1 MHYALYRKYRP
12 LTFSDVVGQGHITKT
27 LRNQV
32 ENSQLSHA
40 YLFCGT
46 RGTGKTS
53 CAKIL
58 SRAVNCLNPIN
69 GEPCNEC
76 EVCKGILDGS
86 IFDVMEI
93 DAASNNGVENIRQI
107 RDEIVYTPI
116 KAKYKV
122 YIIDEVHMLSA
133 GAFNALLKTLEEPP
147 AHVIFILATTE
158 SHKIPATILSRCQ
171 RFDFRRL
178 SVKDISDQIYK
189 ILKLENKAVDD
200 KTVRLVATL
209 ADGSVRDSLSILEK
223 VVEAVSYEEAEA
235 LLGVIGRGKLYSI
248 ADSIAEENIDSLY
261 KFIDELY
268 FSSKD
273 LSLMI
278 NELTTVFRDLLAVKS
293 AVNADILDKSEE
305 DIRALKALAKK
316 YSYEHIVYAMDTLFE
331 ASNSFSRSPDKRA
344 ATELCLV
351 KIAKPVFSENNDS
364 FVARIGKL
372 EEQLKEIVSNGI
384 RISANI
390 QQSKSDPAPMKPEQT
405 RPSPA
410 PKETPKQTV
419 KPQVNP
425 IQEEPPMPDFDD
437 SMIPPPPEEYLP
449 TIPADDFFEEVEMPP
464 MKEDVINEPQPIPQ
478 KTEEPIT
485 ASEGSTDDEPWQELM
500 ALKDIAE
507 TVRVKNRVLGALL
520 ANYCRA
526 VYNKKQMIFLCNSD
540 RDLAE
545 IRTPQSLA
553 AISDALVK
561 NRRIGY
567 EVKVAKGNVNEY
579 VKKNSTYDNIE
590 NDFLNLIKS
599 VQYMKGKVINHESKN
614 PPRSQPAGNAE
625 KSSAGTGKHGK
636 DAGRT
641 QQQRI

>member
-58 SRAVNCLNPIN
+58 SRAVNCLNPVN

-171 RFDFRRL
+171 RFDFKRL

-189 ILKLENKAVDD
+189 ILKLENKTVDD

-223 VVEAVSYEEAEA
+223 VVEAVSYDEAEA

-248 ADSIAEENIDSLY
+248 ADSIAEENIDALY

-278 NELTTVFRDLLAVKS
+278 NELTSVFRDLLAVKS

-344 ATELCLV
+344 AAELCLV

-364 FVARIGKL
+364 LVARIGKL
-372 EEQLKEIVSNGI
+372 ENQLKEIVANGVK
-384 RISANI
+384 ISANI
-390 QQSKSDPAPMKPEQT
+390 QQNKPEPTPAAPTQREET
-405 RPSPA
+405 KPA
-410 PKETPKQTV
+410 PKPV
-419 KPQVNP
+419 R
-425 IQEEPPMPDFDD
+425 EEPTMPDFDD
-437 SMIPPPPEEYLP
+437 SMIPPPPGEYLP
-449 TIPADDFFEEVEMPP
+449 PVPTDDFFEEVEIPP
-464 MKEDVINEPQPIPQ
+464 MREDEIHEPQP
-478 KTEEPIT
+478 EPKKIKENKDS
-485 ASEGSTDDEPWQELM
+485 SENATDDGDSWQELL

-507 TVRVKNRVLGALL
+507 SVREKNRVLGALL

-526 VYNKKQMIFLCNSD
+526 VYNKKQIIFLCNND
-540 RDLAE
+540 RDLTE
-545 IRTPQSLA
+545 IKTPQSLA

-567 EVKVAKGNVNEY
+567 EVKVAKGNINEY
-579 VKKNSTYDNIE
+579 IKKNSTYDNIE
-590 NDFLNLIKS
+590 NNGLFEFN
-599 VQYMKGKVINHESKN
+599 
-614 PPRSQPAGNAE
+614 
-625 KSSAGTGKHGK
+625 
-636 DAGRT
+636 
-641 QQQRI
+641 

>member
-27 LRNQV
+27 LTNQV
-32 ENSQLSHA
+32 ATNQLSHA

-58 SRAVNCLNPIN
+58 SRAVNCLTPVN

-107 RDEIVYTPI
+107 RDEIVYTPV

-122 YIIDEVHMLSA
+122 YIIDEVHMLSP

-189 ILKLENKAVDD
+189 ILKLENKTADD

-223 VVEAVSYEEAEA
+223 VAESNSYEEAEA

-248 ADSIAEENIDSLY
+248 AESMADSNIDALY
-261 KFIDELY
+261 KFVDELY

-278 NELTTVFRDLLAVKS
+278 NELTAVFRDLLAVKS
-293 AVNADILDKSEE
+293 AVSAENFLDKSEE
-305 DIRALKALAKK
+305 DIKALKGLAKK

-344 ATELCLV
+344 AAELCLV
-351 KIAKPVFSENNDS
+351 KIAKPVFAENNEALI
-364 FVARIGKL
+364 ARLGKL
-372 EEQLKEIVSNGI
+372 EENLKDIEANGVKTVQ
-384 RISANI
+384 I
-390 QQSKSDPAPMKPEQT
+390 QE
-405 RPSPA
+405 
-410 PKETPKQTV
+410 
-419 KPQVNP
+419 PQRP
-425 IQEEPPMPDFDD
+425 IQAEKIPQKPVISEPIKKEEAKPVTPTAERKVTPISEEPMMPDFDD

-449 TIPADDFFEEVEMPP
+449 PVPMDDFFEEAPIPEEKQAKPT
-464 MKEDVINEPQPIPQ
+464 PQPTPGQRPIQNPVPQ
-478 KTEEPIT
+478 SAPTVVNT
-485 ASEGSTDDEPWQELM
+485 SDEDGGPWQELM

-507 TVRVKNRVLGALL
+507 AVREKDRGLGALL

-526 VYNKKQMIFLCNSD
+526 VYNKKQVVFLCNND
-540 RDLAE
+540 RDLTDLK
-545 IRTPQSLA
+545 TPQSIA
-553 AISDALVK
+553 KISDALIK

-567 EVKVAKGNVNEY
+567 EVKVAKGNVNDY
-579 VKKNSTYDNIE
+579 VKNNSTYDNIE
-590 NDFLNLIKS
+590 SNGYFDFN
-599 VQYMKGKVINHESKN
+599 
-614 PPRSQPAGNAE
+614 
-625 KSSAGTGKHGK
+625 
-636 DAGRT
+636 
-641 QQQRI
+641 

>member
-27 LRNQV
+27 LKNQV

-58 SRAVNCLNPIN
+58 SRAVNCLTPVN

-107 RDEIVYTPI
+107 RDEIIYTPV

-122 YIIDEVHMLSA
+122 YIIDEVHMLSS

-147 AHVIFILATTE
+147 EHVIFILATTE

-189 ILKLENKAVDD
+189 ILKLENKTADD
-200 KTVRLVATL
+200 KTVQLVATL

-223 VVEAVSYEEAEA
+223 VAESASYEEAEA

-248 ADSIAEENIDSLY
+248 AESIAEENIDALY

-278 NELTTVFRDLLAVKS
+278 SELTAVFRDLLAVKS
-293 AVNADILDKSEE
+293 AVNADIFLDKSEE
-305 DIRALKALAKK
+305 DIRSLRGLAKK

-331 ASNSFSRSPDKRA
+331 ASNSFARSPDKRA
-344 ATELCLV
+344 AAELCLV
-351 KIAKPVFSENNDS
+351 KIAKPIFSDKNENLI
-364 FVARIGKL
+364 ARMGKF
-372 EEQLKEIVSNGI
+372 ENQLKELEANGI
-384 RISANI
+384 KVSASIQPIAPTQRIEQPKQEEVKQKPI
-390 QQSKSDPAPMKPEQT
+390 YKEIPKPEQ
-405 RPSPA
+405 PA
-410 PKETPKQTV
+410 KKEE
-419 KPQVNP
+419 KPIPP

-449 TIPADDFFEEVEMPP
+449 PVPMDDFFEEAPLP
-464 MKEDVINEPQPIPQ
+464 TMKEEKVTEEPKKEIKSEEPQ
-478 KTEEPIT
+478 KTEDI
-485 ASEGSTDDEPWQELM
+485 SSGDYGPWQELM
-500 ALKDIAE
+500 ALGDIADA
-507 TVRVKNRVLGALL
+507 VREKNRALGALL

-526 VYNKKQMIFLCNSD
+526 VYNKKQMLFLCESD
-540 RDLAE
+540 RDLME
-545 IRTPQSLA
+545 MKTPQSIA

-561 NRRIGY
+561 NRRLGY
-567 EVKVAKGNVNEY
+567 EVKVAKGNVSDY
-579 VKKNSTYDNIE
+579 VKNNSTYDNIE
-590 NDFLNLIKS
+590 NNEFFEFS
-599 VQYMKGKVINHESKN
+599 
-614 PPRSQPAGNAE
+614 
-625 KSSAGTGKHGK
+625 
-636 DAGRT
+636 
-641 QQQRI
+641 

>member
-58 SRAVNCLNPIN
+58 SRAVNCLNPVN

-107 RDEIVYTPI
+107 RDEIVYTPV

-171 RFDFRRL
+171 RFDFKRL

-189 ILKLENKAVDD
+189 ILKLENKTVDD

-223 VVEAVSYEEAEA
+223 VVESVSYDEAEA

-248 ADSIAEENIDSLY
+248 ADSIAEENIDALY

-278 NELTTVFRDLLAVKS
+278 NELTSVFRDLLAVKS
-293 AVNADILDKSEE
+293 AVKADILDKSEE

-344 ATELCLV
+344 AAELCLV

-364 FVARIGKL
+364 LVARIGKL
-372 EEQLKEIVSNGI
+372 ENQLKEIVANGVK
-384 RISANI
+384 ISANI
-390 QQSKSDPAPMKPEQT
+390 QQNKPKPTPVAPTQREETK
-405 RPSPA
+405 PA
-410 PKETPKQTV
+410 PKPV
-419 KPQVNP
+419 R
-425 IQEEPPMPDFDD
+425 EEPPMPDFDD
-437 SMIPPPPEEYLP
+437 SMIPPPPGEYLP
-449 TIPADDFFEEVEMPP
+449 PVPTDDFFEEVEIPP
-464 MKEDVINEPQPIPQ
+464 MKEDEIHEPQPEPKKI
-478 KTEEPIT
+478 KTLPKMRPMT
-485 ASEGSTDDEPWQELM
+485 
-500 ALKDIAE
+500 E
-507 TVRVKNRVLGALL
+507 TPG
-520 ANYCRA
+520 
-526 VYNKKQMIFLCNSD
+526 
-540 RDLAE
+540 
-545 IRTPQSLA
+545 
-553 AISDALVK
+553 
-561 NRRIGY
+561 
-567 EVKVAKGNVNEY
+567 
-579 VKKNSTYDNIE
+579 
-590 NDFLNLIKS
+590 
-599 VQYMKGKVINHESKN
+599 
-614 PPRSQPAGNAE
+614 RSFW
-625 KSSAGTGKHGK
+625 H
-636 DAGRT
+636 
-641 QQQRI
+641 

>member
-1 MHYALYRKYRP
+1 MKISFEKNRGYLYNYIYKDSKGKQMHYALYRKYRP
-12 LTFSDVVGQGHITKT
+12 LTFSDVVGQKHITKT
-27 LRNQV
+27 LTNQV
-32 ENSQLSHA
+32 ATNQLSHA

-58 SRAVNCLNPIN
+58 SRAVNCLTPVN

-107 RDEIVYTPI
+107 RDEIVYTPV

-122 YIIDEVHMLSA
+122 YIIDEVHMLSP

-189 ILKLENKAVDD
+189 ILNLENKTADE

-223 VVEAVSYEEAEA
+223 VAESSSYEEAEA
-235 LLGVIGRGKLYSI
+235 LLGVIGRGKLYN
-248 ADSIAEENIDSLY
+248 IAESMADENIDALY
-261 KFIDELY
+261 KFVDELY

-278 NELTTVFRDLLAVKS
+278 NELTAVFRDLLAVKS
-293 AVNADILDKSEE
+293 AVTAENFLDKSEE
-305 DIRALKALAKK
+305 DIRALRNLAKK

-344 ATELCLV
+344 AAELCLV
-351 KIAKPVFSENNDS
+351 KIAKPVFSEGNDS
-364 FVARIGKL
+364 LIARMGKL
-372 EEQLKEIVSNGI
+372 EDQLKDLEVNGVKTVQV
-384 RISANI
+384 REVHV
-390 QQSKSDPAPMKPEQT
+390 QEVPKTPQPEPVKKEEPKPEN
-405 RPSPA
+405 
-410 PKETPKQTV
+410 TV
-419 KPQVNP
+419 TERVIPQR
-425 IQEEPPMPDFDD
+425 QEEPPMPDFDD

-449 TIPADDFFEEVEMPP
+449 PVPMDDFFEEA
-464 MKEDVINEPQPIPQ
+464 PIP
-478 KTEEPIT
+478 EEKPIKAPET
-485 ASEGSTDDEPWQELM
+485 PLPKQEPTPPQTSAPTVVNTSDEDGGPWQELM
-500 ALKDIAE
+500 ALKDIADA
-507 TVRVKNRVLGALL
+507 VREKDRGLGALL

-526 VYNKKQMIFLCNSD
+526 VYNKKQVVFLCNND
-540 RDLAE
+540 RDLTDLK
-545 IRTPQSLA
+545 TPQSIA
-553 AISDALVK
+553 KISEALVK

-567 EVKVAKGNVNEY
+567 EVKVAKGNVNDY
-579 VKKNSTYDNIE
+579 VKNNSTYDNIE
-590 NDFLNLIKS
+590 SNGYFDFN
-599 VQYMKGKVINHESKN
+599 
-614 PPRSQPAGNAE
+614 
-625 KSSAGTGKHGK
+625 
-636 DAGRT
+636 
-641 QQQRI
+641 

>member
-12 LTFSDVVGQGHITKT
+12 LTFSDVVGQNHITKT
-27 LRNQV
+27 LTNQV
-32 ENSQLSHA
+32 STNQLSHA

-46 RGTGKTS
+46 RGTGKTT

-58 SRAVNCLNPIN
+58 SRAVNCLTPIN

-107 RDEIVYTPI
+107 RDEIVYTPV

-122 YIIDEVHMLSA
+122 YIIDEVHMLSP

-178 SVKDISDQIYK
+178 SVKDISDQINK
-189 ILKLENKAVDD
+189 ILKLENKTADE

-223 VVEAVSYEEAEA
+223 VAESNSYEEAEA
-235 LLGVIGRGKLYSI
+235 LLGVIGRGKLYN
-248 ADSIAEENIDSLY
+248 IAESMADENIDDLY
-261 KFIDELY
+261 KFVDELY

-278 NELTTVFRDLLAVKS
+278 NELTAVFRDLLAVKS
-293 AVNADILDKSEE
+293 AVTADNFLDKSEE
-305 DIRALKALAKK
+305 DIRALRALAKK

-344 ATELCLV
+344 AAELCLV
-351 KIAKPVFSENNDS
+351 KIAKPVFSESNDALI
-364 FVARIGKL
+364 ARLGKL
-372 EEQLKEIVSNGI
+372 ESRLKDLEVNGVKTVQIPEQQAQVQPEP
-384 RISANI
+384 
-390 QQSKSDPAPMKPEQT
+390 QKSEQIKAEPKPEKIVT
-405 RPSPA
+405 EKKIPPM
-410 PKETPKQTV
+410 P
-419 KPQVNP
+419 
-425 IQEEPPMPDFDD
+425 EEPPMPDFDD

-449 TIPADDFFEEVEMPP
+449 PVPADEFFEEA
-464 MKEDVINEPQPIPQ
+464 PIPEEKPLPTATTKPIQ
-478 KTEEPIT
+478 EKRPEPIQRSAPT
-485 ASEGSTDDEPWQELM
+485 DVNPSDEEGGPWQELM
-500 ALKDIAE
+500 ALKDIAD
-507 TVRVKNRVLGALL
+507 TVREKDRGLCALL

-526 VYNKKQMIFLCNSD
+526 VYNKKQVVFLCDND

-545 IRTPQSLA
+545 LKTPQNM
-553 AISDALVK
+553 AIISEALEK
-561 NRRIGY
+561 NRRVGY
-567 EVKVAKGNVNEY
+567 EVKVAKGNINEY
-579 VKKNSTYDNIE
+579 VKQNSTYDNIE
-590 NDFLNLIKS
+590 SNGYFDFN
-599 VQYMKGKVINHESKN
+599 
-614 PPRSQPAGNAE
+614 
-625 KSSAGTGKHGK
+625 
-636 DAGRT
+636 
-641 QQQRI
+641 

>member
-12 LTFSDVVGQGHITKT
+12 LTFSDVVGQNHITKT
-27 LRNQV
+27 LTNQV
-32 ENSQLSHA
+32 STNQLSHA

-46 RGTGKTS
+46 RGTGKTT

-58 SRAVNCLNPIN
+58 SRAVNCLTPIN

-107 RDEIVYTPI
+107 RDEIVYTPV

-122 YIIDEVHMLSA
+122 YIIDEVHMLSP

-178 SVKDISDQIYK
+178 SVKDISDQINK
-189 ILKLENKAVDD
+189 ILKLENKTADE

-223 VVEAVSYEEAEA
+223 VAESNSYEEAEA
-235 LLGVIGRGKLYSI
+235 LLGVIGRGKLYK
-248 ADSIAEENIDSLY
+248 IAESMADENIDDLY
-261 KFIDELY
+261 RFVDELY

-278 NELTTVFRDLLAVKS
+278 NELTAVFRDLLAVKS
-293 AVNADILDKSEE
+293 AVTADNFLDKSEE
-305 DIRALKALAKK
+305 DIRALRALAKK

-344 ATELCLV
+344 AAELCLV
-351 KIAKPVFSENNDS
+351 KIAKPVFSESNDALI
-364 FVARIGKL
+364 ARLGKL
-372 EEQLKEIVSNGI
+372 ESQLKDIEVNGVKTVQI
-384 RISANI
+384 PV
-390 QQSKSDPAPMKPEQT
+390 QQAQVQPEPKKSEQIKAEPKPEKIVT
-405 RPSPA
+405 EKKIPPM
-410 PKETPKQTV
+410 P
-419 KPQVNP
+419 
-425 IQEEPPMPDFDD
+425 EEPPMPDFDD

-449 TIPADDFFEEVEMPP
+449 PVPTDDFFEEA
-464 MKEDVINEPQPIPQ
+464 PIPEEKPLPTAETKPIQ
-478 KTEEPIT
+478 EKRPEPIQRSAPT
-485 ASEGSTDDEPWQELM
+485 DVNPSDEEGGPWQELM
-500 ALKDIAE
+500 ALKDIAD
-507 TVRVKNRVLGALL
+507 TVREKDRGLCALL

-526 VYNKKQMIFLCNSD
+526 VYNKKQVVFLCDND

-545 IRTPQSLA
+545 LKTPQNMA
-553 AISDALVK
+553 TISEALEK
-561 NRRIGY
+561 NRRVGY
-567 EVKVAKGNVNEY
+567 EVKVAKGNINEY
-579 VKKNSTYDNIE
+579 VKQNSTYDNIE
-590 NDFLNLIKS
+590 SNGYFDFN
-599 VQYMKGKVINHESKN
+599 
-614 PPRSQPAGNAE
+614 
-625 KSSAGTGKHGK
+625 
-636 DAGRT
+636 
-641 QQQRI
+641 

>member
-27 LRNQV
+27 LKNQV

-58 SRAVNCLNPIN
+58 SRAVNCINPIN

-107 RDEIVYTPI
+107 RDEIIYTPV

-122 YIIDEVHMLSA
+122 YIIDEVHMLST

-189 ILKLENKAVDD
+189 ILKLENKTADD

-223 VVEAVSYEEAEA
+223 VTEATSYEEAEA
-235 LLGVIGRGKLYSI
+235 LLGVIGRGKLYDI
-248 ADSIAEENIDSLY
+248 AKSIAEENIDALY

-278 NELTTVFRDLLAVKS
+278 NELTAVFRDLLAVKS
-293 AVNADILDKSEE
+293 ARNAEIFLDKSED
-305 DIRALKALAKK
+305 DIKELQNLAKK
-316 YSYEHIVYAMDTLFE
+316 YSYEHIVYAMDILFD

-344 ATELCLV
+344 AAELCLV
-351 KIAKPVFSENNDS
+351 KIAKPVFAENNDS
-364 FVARIGKL
+364 IIARMGKL
-372 EEQLKEIVSNGI
+372 ENQLKDLEVNGLKV
-384 RISANI
+384 SANI
-390 QQSKSDPAPMKPEQT
+390 SQIKPE
-405 RPSPA
+405 
-410 PKETPKQTV
+410 PKPEIQIPKQEPKSIQQEISV
-419 KPQVNP
+419 K
-425 IQEEPPMPDFDD
+425 QEEPPMPDFDD

-449 TIPADDFFEEVEMPP
+449 PVPDDSFFEEAPLPP
-464 MKEDVINEPQPIPQ
+464 LKEELPQ
-478 KTEEPIT
+478 KPDKEKIHPAPNKAEVYRTQT
-485 ASEGSTDDEPWQELM
+485 ADSSEDNSPWQELM
-500 ALKDIAE
+500 ALGDIADA
-507 TVRVKNRVLGALL
+507 VRDKNRALGALL

-526 VYNKKQMIFLCNSD
+526 VYNKKQVIFLCDND
-540 RDLAE
+540 RDLLE
-545 IRTPQSLA
+545 MKTPQNLA
-553 AISDALVK
+553 ILSDALIK

-579 VKKNSTYDNIE
+579 VKSNSTYDNIE
-590 NDFLNLIKS
+590 NNEFFDFN
-599 VQYMKGKVINHESKN
+599 
-614 PPRSQPAGNAE
+614 
-625 KSSAGTGKHGK
+625 
-636 DAGRT
+636 
-641 QQQRI
+641 

>member
-58 SRAVNCLNPIN
+58 SRAVNCLNPVN

-171 RFDFRRL
+171 RFDFKRL

-189 ILKLENKAVDD
+189 ILKLENKTVDD

-223 VVEAVSYEEAEA
+223 VVEAVSYDEAEA

-248 ADSIAEENIDSLY
+248 ADSIAEENIDALY

-278 NELTTVFRDLLAVKS
+278 NELTSVFRDLLAVKS

-344 ATELCLV
+344 AAELCLV

-364 FVARIGKL
+364 LVARIGKL
-372 EEQLKEIVSNGI
+372 ENQLKEIVANGVK
-384 RISANI
+384 ISANI
-390 QQSKSDPAPMKPEQT
+390 QQNKPEPTPAAPTQREET
-405 RPSPA
+405 KPA
-410 PKETPKQTV
+410 PKPV
-419 KPQVNP
+419 R
-425 IQEEPPMPDFDD
+425 EEPPMPDFDD
-437 SMIPPPPEEYLP
+437 SMIPPPPGEYLP
-449 TIPADDFFEEVEMPP
+449 PVPTDDFFEEVEIPP
-464 MKEDVINEPQPIPQ
+464 MKEDEIHEPQP
-478 KTEEPIT
+478 EPKKIKENKDS
-485 ASEGSTDDEPWQELM
+485 SENATDDGDSWQELL

-507 TVRVKNRVLGALL
+507 SVREKNRVLGALL

-526 VYNKKQMIFLCNSD
+526 VYNKKQIIFLCNND
-540 RDLAE
+540 RDLTE
-545 IRTPQSLA
+545 IKTPQSLA

-567 EVKVAKGNVNEY
+567 EVKVAKGNINEY
-579 VKKNSTYDNIE
+579 IKKNSTYDNIE
-590 NDFLNLIKS
+590 NNGLFEFN
-599 VQYMKGKVINHESKN
+599 
-614 PPRSQPAGNAE
+614 
-625 KSSAGTGKHGK
+625 
-636 DAGRT
+636 
-641 QQQRI
+641 

>member
-58 SRAVNCLNPIN
+58 SRAVNCLNPVN

-107 RDEIVYTPI
+107 RDEIVYTPV

-171 RFDFRRL
+171 RFDFKRL

-189 ILKLENKAVDD
+189 ILKLENKTVDD

-223 VVEAVSYEEAEA
+223 VVESVSYDEAEA

-248 ADSIAEENIDSLY
+248 ADSIAEENIDALY

-278 NELTTVFRDLLAVKS
+278 NELTSVFRDLLAVKS

-344 ATELCLV
+344 AAELCLV

-364 FVARIGKL
+364 LVARIGKL
-372 EEQLKEIVSNGI
+372 ENQLKEIVANGVK
-384 RISANI
+384 ISANI
-390 QQSKSDPAPMKPEQT
+390 QQNKPEPTPAAPTQREET
-405 RPSPA
+405 KPA
-410 PKETPKQTV
+410 PKPV
-419 KPQVNP
+419 R
-425 IQEEPPMPDFDD
+425 EEPTMPDFDD
-437 SMIPPPPEEYLP
+437 SMIPPPPGEYLP
-449 TIPADDFFEEVEMPP
+449 PVPTDDFFEEVEIPP
-464 MKEDVINEPQPIPQ
+464 MREDEIHEPQP
-478 KTEEPIT
+478 EPKKIKENKDS
-485 ASEGSTDDEPWQELM
+485 SENATDDGDSWQELL

-507 TVRVKNRVLGALL
+507 SVREKNRVLGALL

-526 VYNKKQMIFLCNSD
+526 VYNKKQIIFLCNND
-540 RDLAE
+540 RDLTE
-545 IRTPQSLA
+545 IKTPQSLA

-567 EVKVAKGNVNEY
+567 EVKVAKGNINEY
-579 VKKNSTYDNIE
+579 IKKNSTYDNIE
-590 NDFLNLIKS
+590 NNGLFEFN
-599 VQYMKGKVINHESKN
+599 
-614 PPRSQPAGNAE
+614 
-625 KSSAGTGKHGK
+625 
-636 DAGRT
+636 
-641 QQQRI
+641 

>member
-58 SRAVNCLNPIN
+58 SRAVNCLNPVN

-122 YIIDEVHMLSA
+122 YIIDEVHMLSP

-189 ILKLENKAVDD
+189 ILKLENKTVDD

-223 VVEAVSYEEAEA
+223 VVESVSYDEAEA

-248 ADSIAEENIDSLY
+248 ADSIAEENIDALY

-278 NELTTVFRDLLAVKS
+278 NELTSVFRDLLAVKS
-293 AVNADILDKSEE
+293 AVNADFLDKSEE

-344 ATELCLV
+344 AAELCLV

-364 FVARIGKL
+364 LVARIGKL
-372 EEQLKEIVSNGI
+372 ENQLKEIVANGVK
-384 RISANI
+384 ISANI
-390 QQSKSDPAPMKPEQT
+390 QQNKPEPTPAAPTQREET
-405 RPSPA
+405 KPA
-410 PKETPKQTV
+410 PKPV
-419 KPQVNP
+419 R
-425 IQEEPPMPDFDD
+425 EEPPMPDFDD
-437 SMIPPPPEEYLP
+437 SMIPPPPGEYLP
-449 TIPADDFFEEVEMPP
+449 PVPTDDFFEEVEIPP
-464 MKEDVINEPQPIPQ
+464 MKEDEIHEPQPEPKKI
-478 KTEEPIT
+478 EENKDS
-485 ASEGSTDDEPWQELM
+485 SENATDDGEQWQELM

-507 TVRVKNRVLGALL
+507 TVREKNRVLGALL

-526 VYNKKQMIFLCNSD
+526 VYNKKQIIFLCNND

-545 IRTPQSLA
+545 IKTPQSLA

-567 EVKVAKGNVNEY
+567 EVKVAKGNINEY
-579 VKKNSTYDNIE
+579 IKKNSTYDNIE
-590 NDFLNLIKS
+590 NNGLFEFN
-599 VQYMKGKVINHESKN
+599 
-614 PPRSQPAGNAE
+614 
-625 KSSAGTGKHGK
+625 
-636 DAGRT
+636 
-641 QQQRI
+641 

>member
-12 LTFSDVVGQGHITKT
+12 LTFSDVVGQNHITKT
-27 LRNQV
+27 LTNQV
-32 ENSQLSHA
+32 STNQLSHA

-46 RGTGKTS
+46 RGTGKTT

-58 SRAVNCLNPIN
+58 SRAVNCLTPIN

-76 EVCKGILDGS
+76 EVCRGILDGS

-107 RDEIVYTPI
+107 RDEIVYTPV

-122 YIIDEVHMLSA
+122 YIIDEVHMLSP

-178 SVKDISDQIYK
+178 SVKDISDQINK
-189 ILKLENKAVDD
+189 ILKLENKTADE

-223 VVEAVSYEEAEA
+223 VAESNSYEEAEA
-235 LLGVIGRGKLYSI
+235 LLGVIGRGKLYK
-248 ADSIAEENIDSLY
+248 IAESMADENIDDLY
-261 KFIDELY
+261 RFVDELY

-278 NELTTVFRDLLAVKS
+278 NELTAVFRDLLAVKS
-293 AVNADILDKSEE
+293 AVTADNFLDKSEE
-305 DIRALKALAKK
+305 DIRALRALAKK

-344 ATELCLV
+344 AAELCLV
-351 KIAKPVFSENNDS
+351 KIAKPVFSESNDALI
-364 FVARIGKL
+364 ARLGKL
-372 EEQLKEIVSNGI
+372 ESQLKDLEVNGVKTVQI
-384 RISANI
+384 PV
-390 QQSKSDPAPMKPEQT
+390 QQTQVQPEPKKSEPIKTE
-405 RPSPA
+405 
-410 PKETPKQTV
+410 PKQEKIVTE
-419 KPQVNP
+419 KKIPP
-425 IQEEPPMPDFDD
+425 MPEEPPMPDFDD

-449 TIPADDFFEEVEMPP
+449 PVPTDDFFEEASIPEEKPLP
-464 MKEDVINEPQPIPQ
+464 TATTQPIQEKRPEPIQRPAPTDVIPSD
-478 KTEEPIT
+478 EE
-485 ASEGSTDDEPWQELM
+485 GGPWQELM
-500 ALKDIAE
+500 ALKDIAD
-507 TVRVKNRVLGALL
+507 TVREKDRGLCALL

-526 VYNKKQMIFLCNSD
+526 VYNKKQVVFLCDND

-545 IRTPQSLA
+545 LKTPQNMA
-553 AISDALVK
+553 TISEALEK
-561 NRRIGY
+561 NRRVGY
-567 EVKVAKGNVNEY
+567 EVKVAKGNINEY
-579 VKKNSTYDNIE
+579 VKRNSTYDNIE
-590 NDFLNLIKS
+590 SNGYFDFN
-599 VQYMKGKVINHESKN
+599 
-614 PPRSQPAGNAE
+614 
-625 KSSAGTGKHGK
+625 
-636 DAGRT
+636 
-641 QQQRI
+641 

>member
-27 LRNQV
+27 LMNQV
-32 ENSQLSHA
+32 ANNQLSHA

-46 RGTGKTS
+46 RGTGKTT

-171 RFDFRRL
+171 RFDFKRL
-178 SVKDISDQIYK
+178 SIKDISDQIYK
-189 ILKLENKAVDD
+189 ILKLENKTVDE

-223 VVEAVSYEEAEA
+223 VSESQSYEEAET
-235 LLGVIGRGKLYSI
+235 LLGVIGRGKLYAIAESI
-248 ADSIAEENIDSLY
+248 AVENVDALY
-261 KFIDELY
+261 KFVDELY

-278 NELTTVFRDLLAVKS
+278 NELTAVFRDLLAVKS
-293 AVNADILDKSEE
+293 AVSAEKFLDKSEE
-305 DIRALKALAKK
+305 DLRALRALAKK
-316 YSYEHIVYAMDTLFE
+316 FSYEHIVYAMDTLFE
-331 ASNSFSRSPDKRA
+331 AATSFSRSPDKRA
-344 ATELCLV
+344 AAELCLV
-351 KIAKPVFSENNDS
+351 KIAKPSFSESGDS
-364 FVARIGKL
+364 IIARMGKL
-372 EEQLKEIVSNGI
+372 ENQLKNIEVNGI
-384 RISANI
+384 KAA
-390 QQSKSDPAPMKPEQT
+390 PAHTAQ
-405 RPSPA
+405 
-410 PKETPKQTV
+410 PKQQEV
-419 KPQVNP
+419 QK
-425 IQEEPPMPDFDD
+425 IQPEPAKIIEQKQESIITESVIPPMPEEPPFPDFDD
-437 SMIPPPPEEYLP
+437 EMIPPPPEEYLP
-449 TIPADDFFEEVEMPP
+449 PVPQEIPVEKAPTVVPSPVENISENDD
-464 MKEDVINEPQPIPQ
+464 Q
-478 KTEEPIT
+478 
-485 ASEGSTDDEPWQELM
+485 WQELL
-500 ALKDIAE
+500 ALKDIADA
-507 TVRVKNRVLGALL
+507 VREKDRGLGALL

-526 VYNKKQMIFLCNSD
+526 VYNKKQIVFLCTNEQDFSE
-540 RDLAE
+540 LK
-545 IRTPQSLA
+545 TPQSVAKLKE
-553 AISDALVK
+553 ALEK

-567 EVKVAKGNVNEY
+567 EVKVAKGNVNDY
-579 VKKNSTYDNIE
+579 VKHNSTYDNIE
-590 NDFLNLIKS
+590 NNDFFEFN
-599 VQYMKGKVINHESKN
+599 
-614 PPRSQPAGNAE
+614 
-625 KSSAGTGKHGK
+625 
-636 DAGRT
+636 
-641 QQQRI
+641 

>member
-12 LTFSDVVGQGHITKT
+12 LTFSDVVGQNHITKT
-27 LRNQV
+27 LTNQV
-32 ENSQLSHA
+32 STNQLSHA

-46 RGTGKTS
+46 RGTGKTT

-58 SRAVNCLNPIN
+58 SRAVNCLTPIN

-107 RDEIVYTPI
+107 RDEIVYTPV

-122 YIIDEVHMLSA
+122 YIIDEVHMLSP

-147 AHVIFILATTE
+147 THVIFILATTE

-178 SVKDISDQIYK
+178 SVKDISDQINK
-189 ILKLENKAVDD
+189 ILKLENKTADE

-223 VVEAVSYEEAEA
+223 VAESNSYEEAEA
-235 LLGVIGRGKLYSI
+235 LLGVIGRGKLYK
-248 ADSIAEENIDSLY
+248 IAESMADENIDDLY
-261 KFIDELY
+261 RFVDELY

-278 NELTTVFRDLLAVKS
+278 NELTAVFRDLLAVKS
-293 AVNADILDKSEE
+293 AVTADNFLDKSEE
-305 DIRALKALAKK
+305 DIRALRALAKK

-344 ATELCLV
+344 AAELCLV
-351 KIAKPVFSENNDS
+351 KIAKPVFSESNDALI
-364 FVARIGKL
+364 ARLGKL
-372 EEQLKEIVSNGI
+372 ESQLKDLEVNGVKTVQI
-384 RISANI
+384 PV
-390 QQSKSDPAPMKPEQT
+390 QQAQVQPEPQKSEPIKAE
-405 RPSPA
+405 
-410 PKETPKQTV
+410 PKQEKIVTE
-419 KPQVNP
+419 KKIPP
-425 IQEEPPMPDFDD
+425 MPEEPPMPDFDD

-449 TIPADDFFEEVEMPP
+449 PVPTDDFFEEAPIPEEKPLP
-464 MKEDVINEPQPIPQ
+464 TATTQPIQEKRP
-478 KTEEPIT
+478 EPIQRSAPT
-485 ASEGSTDDEPWQELM
+485 DVSPPDEEGGPWQELM
-500 ALKDIAE
+500 ALKDIAD
-507 TVRVKNRVLGALL
+507 TVREKDRGLCALL

-526 VYNKKQMIFLCNSD
+526 VYNKKQVVFLCDND

-545 IRTPQSLA
+545 LKTPQNMA
-553 AISDALVK
+553 TISEALEK
-561 NRRIGY
+561 NRRVGY
-567 EVKVAKGNVNEY
+567 EVKVAKGNINEY
-579 VKKNSTYDNIE
+579 VKQNSTYDNIE
-590 NDFLNLIKS
+590 SNGYFDFN
-599 VQYMKGKVINHESKN
+599 
-614 PPRSQPAGNAE
+614 
-625 KSSAGTGKHGK
+625 
-636 DAGRT
+636 
-641 QQQRI
+641 

>member
-58 SRAVNCLNPIN
+58 SRAVNCLNPVN

-171 RFDFRRL
+171 RFDFKRL

-189 ILKLENKAVDD
+189 ILKLENKTVDD

-223 VVEAVSYEEAEA
+223 VVEAVSYDEAEA

-248 ADSIAEENIDSLY
+248 ADSIAEENIDALY

-278 NELTTVFRDLLAVKS
+278 NELTSVFRDLLAVKS

-344 ATELCLV
+344 AAELCLV

-364 FVARIGKL
+364 LVARIGKL
-372 EEQLKEIVSNGI
+372 ENQLKEIVANGVK
-384 RISANI
+384 ISANI
-390 QQSKSDPAPMKPEQT
+390 QQNKPEPTPAAPTQREET
-405 RPSPA
+405 KPA
-410 PKETPKQTV
+410 PKPV
-419 KPQVNP
+419 R
-425 IQEEPPMPDFDD
+425 EEPTMPDFDD
-437 SMIPPPPEEYLP
+437 SMIPPPPGEYLP
-449 TIPADDFFEEVEMPP
+449 PVPTDDFFEEVEIPP
-464 MKEDVINEPQPIPQ
+464 MKEDEIHEPQP
-478 KTEEPIT
+478 EPKKIKENKDS
-485 ASEGSTDDEPWQELM
+485 SENATDDGDSWQELL

-507 TVRVKNRVLGALL
+507 SVREKNRVLGALL

-526 VYNKKQMIFLCNSD
+526 VYNKKQIIFLCNND
-540 RDLAE
+540 RDLTE
-545 IRTPQSLA
+545 IKTPQSLA

-567 EVKVAKGNVNEY
+567 EVKVAKGNINEY
-579 VKKNSTYDNIE
+579 IKKNSTYDNIE
-590 NDFLNLIKS
+590 NNGLFEFN
-599 VQYMKGKVINHESKN
+599 
-614 PPRSQPAGNAE
+614 
-625 KSSAGTGKHGK
+625 
-636 DAGRT
+636 
-641 QQQRI
+641 

>member
-58 SRAVNCLNPIN
+58 SRAVNCLNPVN

-171 RFDFRRL
+171 RFDFKRL

-189 ILKLENKAVDD
+189 ILKLENKTVDD

-223 VVEAVSYEEAEA
+223 VVESVSYDEAEA

-248 ADSIAEENIDSLY
+248 ADSIAEENIDALY

-278 NELTTVFRDLLAVKS
+278 NELTSVFRDLLAVKS

-344 ATELCLV
+344 AAELCLV

-364 FVARIGKL
+364 LVARIGKL
-372 EEQLKEIVSNGI
+372 ENQLKEIVANGVK
-384 RISANI
+384 ISANI
-390 QQSKSDPAPMKPEQT
+390 QQNKPEPTPAAPTQREET
-405 RPSPA
+405 KPA
-410 PKETPKQTV
+410 PKPV
-419 KPQVNP
+419 R
-425 IQEEPPMPDFDD
+425 EEPTMPDFDD
-437 SMIPPPPEEYLP
+437 SMIPPPPGEYLP
-449 TIPADDFFEEVEMPP
+449 PVPTDDFFEEVEIPP
-464 MKEDVINEPQPIPQ
+464 MREDEIHEPQP
-478 KTEEPIT
+478 EPKKIKENKDS
-485 ASEGSTDDEPWQELM
+485 SENATDDGDSWQELL

-507 TVRVKNRVLGALL
+507 SVREKNRVLGALL

-526 VYNKKQMIFLCNSD
+526 VYNKKQIIFLCNND
-540 RDLAE
+540 RDLTE
-545 IRTPQSLA
+545 IKTPQSLA

-567 EVKVAKGNVNEY
+567 EVKVAKGNINEY
-579 VKKNSTYDNIE
+579 IKKNSTYDNIE
-590 NDFLNLIKS
+590 NNGLFEFN
-599 VQYMKGKVINHESKN
+599 
-614 PPRSQPAGNAE
+614 
-625 KSSAGTGKHGK
+625 
-636 DAGRT
+636 
-641 QQQRI
+641 